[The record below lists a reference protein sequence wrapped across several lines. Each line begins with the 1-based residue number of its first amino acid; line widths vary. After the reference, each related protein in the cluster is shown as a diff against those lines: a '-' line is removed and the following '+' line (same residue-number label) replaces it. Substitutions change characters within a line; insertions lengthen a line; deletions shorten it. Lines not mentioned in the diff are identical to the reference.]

1 MTSRTV
7 KTKRPIVHRPLI
19 SPSLTS
25 LFSSFTQSSNGSSG
39 SGSTV
44 TQDSVT
50 KRPRA
55 QKKTSRR
62 SHGHSRHLT
71 RDGADQDIHAGTDR
85 PNVFAFMEEEEE
97 GEDGTQAP
105 RSRKADGPK
114 TMERRTRHG
123 RQGIPPVAPESP
135 VSTSSPFILEEIERF
150 PPRASSIASLHSD
163 SGISIRGPSP
173 ERSPIQGHK
182 KSSSRSSTHK
192 NHALTRT
199 KSVSSTSST
208 SSRLSRME
216 QLETPESFY
225 AKPQVSQSPLA
236 RSQTKNQQAQTKPR
250 GRPPAS
256 PQKHGYDFL
265 TSCIS
270 ATDEEKIRPIYR
282 RFETLNN
289 RILMVMQDEIVTIE
303 KDLAIV
309 DRQIADLEGST
320 PPPASRRSELQ
331 TPTPMQWHRMQLVG
345 MLIPKLSQYNRTLA
359 SYQSVVN
366 MPTTSVDQIK
376 QYKDLLE
383 QYEPLVSSET
393 AFLDETIDL
402 VTVSTFS
409 AIEHGQQKTRYE
421 LGATLFFLIL
431 AFKLIPSFIGRIIL
445 GGSVVGTLAWSG
457 RLPMDEDAIAGVIGR
472 RVGM

>member
-7 KTKRPIVHRPLI
+7 KTKRPIVQRPLI

-44 TQDSVT
+44 TQDSIT
-50 KRPRA
+50 KRPRV

-62 SHGHSRHLT
+62 SHGHSRQLT
-71 RDGADQDIHAGTDR
+71 RDGADTDK
-85 PNVFAFMEEEEE
+85 PDVFAFMEEEEE
-97 GEDGTQAP
+97 GEDGAQIP
-105 RSRKADGPK
+105 RSRKVDGSK
-114 TMERRTRHG
+114 TVERRTRHG

-135 VSTSSPFILEEIERF
+135 VSASSPFMLDEIERI
-150 PPRASSIASLHSD
+150 PPARASSIASLHSD

-182 KSSSRSSTHK
+182 KSSSRSSTTYK
-192 NHALTRT
+192 NHVLTRT
-199 KSVSSTSST
+199 KSVSSTTST
-208 SSRLSRME
+208 SSHLSQME

-225 AKPQVSQSPLA
+225 AKPQVPQSPLA
-236 RSQTKNQQAQTKPR
+236 RAQTKNQQAQTKPR

-265 TSCIS
+265 ASCVS
-270 ATDEEKIRPIYR
+270 ATNEESVKPIYR

-303 KDLAIV
+303 NDLAAV
-309 DRQIADLEGST
+309 DRQIADLEGPTRS
-320 PPPASRRSELQ
+320 PASRRSELPA
-331 TPTPMQWHRMQLVG
+331 PTQLQWHRMQLVG
-345 MLIPKLSQYNRTLA
+345 VLIPKLSQYNRTLA

-366 MPTTSVDQIK
+366 MPITSADQIK

-393 AFLDETIDL
+393 AFLDETVDL

-409 AIEHGQQKTRYE
+409 AIEHNQQKTRYE